1 MPDTQYVIEYYTQT
15 CLYMTDEAKPGSVD
29 TSEKAVQQRV
39 DQVCEDL
46 FQGRTTKNQ
55 RRGLG
60 GAVERAER
68 VKPGSDAAVGRIGSV
83 R

>member
-15 CLYMTDEAKPGSVD
+15 YLNKADEPKPDSVD
-29 TSEKAVQQRV
+29 MSEKAVQRRV
-39 DQVCEDL
+39 DQVCDDL
-46 FQGRTTKNQ
+46 VQGRTTKDQ

-68 VKPGSDAAVGRIGSV
+68 VKPGSDAAVGRIASV

>member
-1 MPDTQYVIEYYTQT
+1 MPTIQSVTDYYTHRVAAEDKPA
-15 CLYMTDEAKPGSVD
+15 TDLSQE
-29 TSEKAVQQRV
+29 AVQRRV
-39 DQVCEDL
+39 DQVCDDL
-46 FQGRTTKNQ
+46 VQGRTTKDQ

-68 VKPGSDAAVGRIGSV
+68 VKPGSDAAVGRIASV